1 MYTGIFAGTFSRDHQ
16 IATDGG
22 AKYWIVLNEK
32 GENYYDVRNKR
43 EQKYV
48 LLVSPDSNVISGISE
63 DGGFSFPYP
72 YKVYFI
78 DEIPDDLKAGDFI
91 YDGKEFKPYIN
102 VEVWKHNMNLR
113 IKEEM
118 LESLIKGE
126 QRPDLVEKRE
136 AVNAYVGDG
145 YTPALPF

>member
-1 MYTGIFAGTFSRDHQ
+1 MYTGIFAGTFSRDHEVT
-16 IATDGG
+16 TDGG
-22 AKYWIVLNEK
+22 DKYWIVLNEK
-32 GENYYDVRNKR
+32 GDNYYDIRNKR

-48 LLVSPDSNVISGISE
+48 LLVAPDSNVISGISE

-78 DEIPDDLKAGDFI
+78 DEIPDDLKVGDFV
-91 YDGKEFKPYIN
+91 YDGNEFKPYIN
-102 VEVWKHNMNLR
+102 VEVWKYNMNLR

-126 QRPDLVEKRE
+126 PRPDLAEKRDI
-136 AVNAYVGDG
+136 VNAYAGDG
-145 YTPALPF
+145 YTPPLPF